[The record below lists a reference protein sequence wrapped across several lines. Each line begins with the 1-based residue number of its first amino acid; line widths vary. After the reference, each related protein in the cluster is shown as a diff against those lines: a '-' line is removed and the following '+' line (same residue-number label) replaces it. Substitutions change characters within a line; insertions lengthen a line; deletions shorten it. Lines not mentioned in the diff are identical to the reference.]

1 MVALLP
7 ILTLTAFAQVRAE
20 ARREG
25 GEDVLRKAQYM
36 IRQLNQEKGELQ
48 KQVADLQAE
57 LDDVRKQQAA
67 TDAHLAKSRHNNE
80 RLVERVQSDVE
91 KFKVL
96 VERYRTVVKTLR
108 QANSDNQYL
117 VKAVQ
122 EREQWIKECRDRNE
136 GMFEANTDLL
146 ARYKKAATWFSEPI
160 TGLSKVSVENETQE
174 YRFKLEDLKVTR
186 FQSDVEVAPHVRK
199 AQEGLN
205 SEKQAPSQAGP
216 ALTNRKTGVTR

>member
-1 MVALLP
+1 MNRRYLMVALLP

-205 SEKQAPSQAGP
+205 SEKQAPSI
-216 ALTNRKTGVTR
+216 N